1 MLRHRYQAFIVCGGV
16 ETSRLWTHQDRAV
29 HLVSVV
35 HDLYVS
41 LQDLTK
47 LTDDD
52 MQVLGKMAGLN
63 MLARRQLINAVQ
75 ELRKV

>member
-1 MLRHRYQAFIVCGGV
+1 M
-16 ETSRLWTHQDRAV
+16 

-35 HDLYVS
+35 HGLYVS

-47 LTDDD
+47 LDADDLKD
-52 MQVLGKMAGLN
+52 LGKMAGLN
-63 MLARRQLINAVQ
+63 IRKRRQLINAVK

>member
-1 MLRHRYQAFIVCGGV
+1 MG
-16 ETSRLWTHQDRAV
+16 TSRLWTHQDRAV

-35 HDLYVS
+35 HGLYVS

-47 LTDDD
+47 LADEDLKD
-52 MQVLGKMAGLN
+52 LGKMAGFN
-63 MLARRQLINAVQ
+63 MLNRRQLINAVQ

>member
-1 MLRHRYQAFIVCGGV
+1 M
-16 ETSRLWTHQDRAV
+16 

-35 HDLYVS
+35 HGLYVS

-47 LTDDD
+47 LDDD
-52 MQVLGKMAGLN
+52 DLKDLGKMAGLN
-63 MLARRQLINAVQ
+63 IRKRRQLINAVK

>member
-1 MLRHRYQAFIVCGGV
+1 MGA
-16 ETSRLWTHQDRAV
+16 SRLWTHQDRAV

-35 HDLYVS
+35 HGLYVS

-47 LTDDD
+47 LDDED
-52 MQVLGKMAGLN
+52 LKDLSKMAGFN
-63 MLARRQLINAVQ
+63 MLARRQLINAVK